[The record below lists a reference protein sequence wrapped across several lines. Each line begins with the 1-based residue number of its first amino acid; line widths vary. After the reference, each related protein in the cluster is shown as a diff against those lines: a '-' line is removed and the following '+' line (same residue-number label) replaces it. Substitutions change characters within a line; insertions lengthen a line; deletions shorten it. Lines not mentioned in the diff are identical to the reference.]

1 MTNQKHID
9 LDSDF
14 LNWIEFVLKSPF
26 VILDEISDASSR
38 VYIRIEASNT
48 RYMAVLSRLPAEK
61 NKIFIDI
68 AMLYKRQGLLAPDV
82 LFDNFSKGYMLLTD
96 LGSHHL
102 CDLDSDVI
110 LHFYQKAILNLE
122 SIRKITKVNSI
133 NLQFYNKN
141 FLLNELSLAKQ
152 WFYIGLL
159 KINLNSSDN
168 DVIERFSNELALSI
182 SRHKLSGVHRDYHS
196 RNLIVC
202 DDVVGVLDFQDSVIG
217 SVFYDVASLL
227 MDVYVKLDLSIYSRL
242 IEFAYQRA
250 IDTNLF
256 GSSGFSLELFT
267 REVEVAALQRHLKI
281 LGLFCKHKH
290 EGKGQYM
297 QHIPLTLH
305 YVKSTID
312 KYNMD
317 SAFIDFFDHKV
328 IPAWKEVSNN

>member
-1 MTNQKHID
+1 MINQKHIN

-14 LNWIEFVLKSPF
+14 LNWIEFVLKSSF

-38 VYIRIEASNT
+38 VYIRIESGNT

-61 NKIFIDI
+61 NKLFIDI
-68 AMLYKRQGLLAPDV
+68 SMLYKKQGLLAPEV

-102 CDLDSDVI
+102 CDLDSDVM

-122 SIRKITKVNSI
+122 CVRKITKVNSI
-133 NLQFYNKN
+133 NLQFYNKK
-141 FLLNELSLAKQ
+141 FLLNELSLAKE
-152 WFYIGLL
+152 WFYIDFL
-159 KINLNSSDN
+159 KINLTSSDK
-168 DVIERFSNELALSI
+168 DVIERFSNELAPLV

-202 DDVVGVLDFQDSVIG
+202 DDEVGVLDFQDSVIG
-217 SVFYDVASLL
+217 SVFYDIASLL
-227 MDVYVKLDLSIYSRL
+227 MDVYVKLDLSLYSRL
-242 IEFAYQRA
+242 IEFAHQRA
-250 IDTNLF
+250 INTNFF

-267 REVEVAALQRHLKI
+267 KEVEMAALQRHLKI

-297 QHIPLTLH
+297 QNIPLTLH

-312 KYNMD
+312 KYDMNGD
-317 SAFIDFFDHKV
+317 FINFFDHKV
-328 IPAWKEVSNN
+328 IPAWKEVGSN